1 MSNYL
6 NKNLDENYIIM
17 VIVALIIIAI
27 FVHYNMNSS
36 CNIHRPFSSSNTNEH
51 FDNNE
56 YFDNID
62 SNNNI
67 EIANIVQDYK
77 CIPKHIIKQKFNK
90 APSCTNNEIQIG
102 EYCKDYKSDVYRRL
116 CLPSEKYSDG
126 FCVNDC
132 PKNEQDTGN
141 PHICLSKC
149 PDGYLDDGY
158 KCCQIKYIFNN

>member
-6 NKNLDENYIIM
+6 NKNLDENYSIM
-17 VIVALIIIAI
+17 VIIALIIIAI

-51 FDNNE
+51 FI
-56 YFDNID
+56 NIN
-62 SNNNI
+62 SNNINSNTV
-67 EIANIVQDYK
+67 EMANIVQDYK
-77 CIPKHIIKQKFNK
+77 CIPKHIIKQKFSK
-90 APSCTNNEIQIG
+90 APLCTNNEIQIG
-102 EYCKDYKSDVYRRL
+102 EYCKDYSSDVYRRI

-132 PKNEQDTGN
+132 QQNEHDTGN

-158 KCCQIKYIFNN
+158 NCCQIKYIFNK